1 MQKDPNLRK
10 KATGI
15 TRKRLL
21 QKTKPPSDDA
31 EKEEEEK
38 EKGEEE
44 EDVAAASS
52 LRPAKRAR
60 VATLKESNTVPPASA
75 SRLPPRQR
83 GLGIQ
88 VGERL
93 EVEWNGSYYLATVD
107 AITFLGLLNVT

>member
-1 MQKDPNLRK
+1 MTLKKEPKPRK
-10 KATGI
+10 AATGI
-15 TRKRLL
+15 KRLL

-31 EKEEEEK
+31 EEEEAK
-38 EKGEEE
+38 E

-60 VATLKESNTVPPASA
+60 VATLKESNTVLPASA

-93 EVEWNGSYYLATVD
+93 EVEWNGSYYHATVD
-107 AITFLGLLNVT
+107 AITLDGLLNVT

>member
-1 MQKDPNLRK
+1 MAMQKDPNLRK

-31 EKEEEEK
+31 EEEK
-38 EKGEEE
+38 ED
-44 EDVAAASS
+44 DVAAVSS